1 MNANEFSLPAQNA
14 NRHSWWRFPVL
25 CFLVARVVLSLWAF
39 VILRVIQPPAPI
51 DVARGGAFV
60 YQTLDAGLGYYWLEP
75 WNRYDTHWYL
85 KIAIDGYAPNDGSL
99 AFFPLYPILIRAA
112 GTLIG
117 GQWLLAALLI
127 SNLAMLG
134 TLIVLYRFVADQFDD
149 VIARRTMVGLLI
161 FPTAFFFFAAYTESL
176 FVLFALLTLRGLQ
189 NRNWWRAGLFAGL
202 ATLTR
207 APGILLIVPMLY
219 GLFVQRAR
227 LAHFLALFL
236 PMIGGA
242 SYWLYL
248 TLTFGDANMWA
259 RGVAFWRSSGL
270 PGQSILAA
278 IQLVFT
284 TDYAIANNLIDLA
297 ATLFFIGM
305 IIVGF
310 TKLPPLL
317 SLYSLAV
324 ILPPLVSI
332 QTIVARLPLASL
344 PRYGIIAFPIFI
356 TLALMQIH
364 RRWKMIGVTL
374 ALVLQALFV
383 ALFVNWIWIA

>member
-1 MNANEFSLPAQNA
+1 MGIFQ
-14 NRHSWWRFPVL
+14 HSPWLRFPVL
-25 CFLVARVVLSLWAF
+25 CFIVARVALSLWAVVMLN
-39 VILRVIQPPAPI
+39 VIHPPAPI

-60 YQTLDAGLGYYWLEP
+60 YQTIDSGLGYYLLEP
-75 WNRYDTHWYL
+75 WNRYDTHWYI
-85 KIAIDGYAPNDGSL
+85 KIAVEGYASNDGSI

-112 GTLIG
+112 GMLIG
-117 GQWLLAALLI
+117 GQWLLAALVV

-134 TLIVLYRFVADQFDD
+134 VLIVLYRLVADQFDD
-149 VIARRTMVGLLI
+149 TVARRTVVGLLI

-176 FVLFALLTLRGLQ
+176 FVLLALLTLRDLQ

-202 ATLTR
+202 AALAR
-207 APGILLIVPMLY
+207 APGVLLIAPILY
-219 GLFVQRAR
+219 MLFVQRAR
-227 LAHFLALFL
+227 LVHFLSTLL
-236 PMIGGA
+236 PMIAAA

-248 TLTFGDANMWA
+248 ALAFGDASVWS
-259 RGVAFWRSSGL
+259 RSVAFWRSSGL
-270 PGQSILAA
+270 PGQSIMAT

-305 IIVGF
+305 ILWGC
-310 TKLPPLL
+310 TKLPPMF
-317 SLYSLAV
+317 SLYSIGV

-344 PRYGIIAFPIFI
+344 PRYGVIAFPIFI
-356 TLALMQIH
+356 TLAMTQVQ
-364 RRWKMIGVTL
+364 RRWQMLGVTL
-374 ALVLQALFV
+374 VLVLQALFV